1 MGTLKQYVW
10 QEEHKTWKFFAF
22 SPCNLIYYTGAI
34 TMVIKH
40 HNTFFFNFYTWYG
53 VLIKQLYF
61 FSTFS
66 FNLPNPRVIL
76 SCHWVKS

>member
-22 SPCNLIYYTGAI
+22 SPCNRIYYTGAI

-40 HNTFFFNFYTWYG
+40 HNTFFFIF
-53 VLIKQLYF
+53 
-61 FSTFS
+61 
-66 FNLPNPRVIL
+66 IL
-76 SCHWVKS
+76 GMVCS